1 MACRKQGEVRQERQ
15 TLFGQRFQI
24 MGLRE
29 GALVFH
35 SPGFEVLL
43 YALLRVK
50 ADGIVHGALRLP
62 QRRRDRLVTLGF
74 LTPLVRQQFHGA
86 QSLW

>member
-1 MACRKQGEVRQERQ
+1 
-15 TLFGQRFQI
+15 

-43 YALLRVK
+43 YAVLRMK
-50 ADGIVHGALRLP
+50 ADGIVHGALSLP
-62 QRRRDRLVTLGF
+62 QRRRDRIVTLGF
-74 LTPLVRQQFHGA
+74 LTRLLRQRFHGER
-86 QSLW
+86 SL